1 MIAYTYN
8 PITMEFVGEASV
20 DESPLEPGIFLMPAY
35 STDVVPPEF
44 NIETHICYFDKE
56 SNIWR
61 IQDIETEPEIKRI
74 SEEDINKLKSEL
86 KETIAEREKILT
98 KLGLSEDEI
107 ELLLVKLPPESIIDN
122 LLGQPV
128 PQEGLPSL
136 KKQ

>member
-8 PITMEFVGEASV
+8 PITMELVGEASV

-61 IQDIETEPEIKRI
+61 IQDIETEPEIKII

-107 ELLLVKLPPESIIDN
+107 EILLVKLPPESIIDN